1 MESNKQYQKQ
11 KEKISNAFFDSSF
24 FPRNVFYSS
33 CFKHASGS
41 LKLRQ
46 NIALFGATSLTLWKT
61 GSSIWNFKAVSAS
74 LKISTEA
81 VYQI

>member
-46 NIALFGATSLTLWKT
+46 NIACKVQKK
-61 GSSIWNFKAVSAS
+61 SSSGTTDAMF
-74 LKISTEA
+74 
-81 VYQI
+81 

>member
-1 MESNKQYQKQ
+1 MLCFDN
-11 KEKISNAFFDSSF
+11 ISKRKTDEWD
-24 FPRNVFYSS
+24 
-33 CFKHASGS
+33 
-41 LKLRQ
+41 LT
-46 NIALFGATSLTLWKT
+46 LFGATSLTLWKT